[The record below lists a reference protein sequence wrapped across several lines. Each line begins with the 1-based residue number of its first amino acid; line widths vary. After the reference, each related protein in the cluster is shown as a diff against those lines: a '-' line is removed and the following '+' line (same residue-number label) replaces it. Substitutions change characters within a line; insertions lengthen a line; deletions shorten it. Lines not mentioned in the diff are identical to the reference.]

1 LIEKYL
7 QTKDS
12 FLDVGSGSGILMIA
26 AAKLGARKICGTDHD
41 SVAIDITRKNLR
53 LNMVPEEDVDLIHCH
68 LATEVTGRF
77 DVVAANLSK
86 EPALVLL
93 NDAGRLL
100 DHDGVLILSGITED
114 DKTVLV
120 KQLDR
125 LGFDLVE
132 TGTKEDWLCMVCRLK
147 R

>member
-1 LIEKYL
+1 M
-7 QTKDS
+7 
-12 FLDVGSGSGILMIA
+12 DVGSGSGILMIA
-26 AAKLGARKICGTDHD
+26 AAKLGALKICGTDHD
-41 SVAIDITRKNLR
+41 DVAIDIARKNLR
-53 LNMVPEEDVDLIHCH
+53 LNMVSEVDVDLIHCH

-86 EPALVLL
+86 EPALILL

-100 DHDGVLILSGITED
+100 SDDGMLILSGLTED
-114 DKTVLV
+114 DTAVLV

-132 TGTKEDWLCMVCRLK
+132 TVTKEDWLCVVCRLK